1 MTAALTERRDKRQA
15 ARRRVLW
22 GSRLAN
28 LDGSRY
34 LRCFTRDISFTGAR
48 VSIENEHFIEDR
60 AWFLDLRNRF
70 AYEAKVVWKR
80 PPELGLEFARGYR
93 LDELPSDP
101 VRRNVES
108 EY

>member
-1 MTAALTERRDKRQA
+1 MALQERQDKRQA
-15 ARRRVLW
+15 ARRKVLW

-28 LDGSRY
+28 IEGSRY

-48 VSIENEHFIEDR
+48 VDIEDQQFIDDR

-80 PPELGLEFARGYR
+80 HPELGLEFVRGYR
-93 LDELPSDP
+93 FDEVPSEQ
-101 VRRNVES
+101 VRRNIES